1 MQEQQCHIVAN
12 RPFRTSGRVT
22 GGFTL
27 VEFMTACMV
36 VSIALLGVHA
46 IFGDAVQTERRL
58 TLAWQD
64 RQAAEAVVSQI
75 CQAVESAVE
84 MPGLPAMKT
93 GKEDNGLSFLECM
106 TYGGPC
112 QPTLQR
118 RMYRWNSDSGI
129 IDLRTIPY
137 CGSQPV
143 PLQVQTE
150 EDPWTN
156 IEPVTIGHDLK
167 NLSIHFKTAASNWT
181 DQYTRSDLPTVVRV
195 KATVGKTSVERI
207 ISCPVTAAVLEG
219 SQ

>member
-1 MQEQQCHIVAN
+1 MNEQCPIIASW
-12 RPFRTSGRVT
+12 PFRTNGRVT

-46 IFGDAVQTERRL
+46 IFRDVVQTERRL

-64 RQAAEAVVSQI
+64 RQAAEAVVLQI
-75 CQAVESAVE
+75 CQAVGSAVE
-84 MPGLPAMKT
+84 ISGVPAMKT

-118 RMYRWNSDSGI
+118 RMYRWNGDSGVL
-129 IDLRTIPY
+129 DLRTIPY

-143 PLQVQTE
+143 SLQVQTE

-156 IEPVTIGHDLK
+156 VEPVIIGHGLK
-167 NLSIHFKTAASNWT
+167 GLSIQFKTATSDWT

-207 ISCPVTAAVLEG
+207 VSCPVTAAVLEG

>member
-1 MQEQQCHIVAN
+1 MDEHCRIIAS
-12 RPFRTSGRVT
+12 RPCRARGRVA

-27 VEFMTACMV
+27 VELLTACMI

-46 IFGDAVQTERRL
+46 IFRDAVQTERRL

-64 RQAAEAVVSQI
+64 HQAAEAVVSQI

-84 MPGLPAMKT
+84 IAGLPAIKT
-93 GKEDNGLSFLECM
+93 GKEDNGLPFLECM
-106 TYGGPC
+106 TYGDSR

-118 RMYRWNSDSGI
+118 RRYRWDSESGT

-143 PLQVQTE
+143 SLQVQTE

-156 IEPVTIGHDLK
+156 IKPVTIGRDLK
-167 NLSIHFKTAASNWT
+167 GLSIQFKTAPSNWK
-181 DQYTRSDLPTVVRV
+181 DQYTRSDLPAIVRV
-195 KATVGKTSVERI
+195 KATVGTTSVERI
-207 ISCPVTAAVLEG
+207 TSCPVTAAMLEE

>member
-1 MQEQQCHIVAN
+1 
-12 RPFRTSGRVT
+12 
-22 GGFTL
+22 
-27 VEFMTACMV
+27 MTACV
-36 VSIALLGVHA
+36 IVSIALLGVYA
-46 IFGDAVQTERRL
+46 IFRDVVQTERRL

-75 CQAVESAVE
+75 CQAVESTVE

-93 GKEDNGLSFLECM
+93 GKEDNGLPFLECM
-106 TYGGPC
+106 TYGDSR

-118 RMYRWNSDSGI
+118 RRYRWDSDSGM

-143 PLQVQTE
+143 LLQVQTE

-156 IEPVTIGHDLK
+156 VEPVIIGHDLK
-167 NLSIHFKTAASNWT
+167 GLSIQFKTAASNWT
-181 DQYTRSDLPTVVRV
+181 GQYTRSDLPAVVRV

-207 ISCPVTAAVLEG
+207 ISCPVTAAMLEG

>member
-1 MQEQQCHIVAN
+1 MNGHCHIMAS
-12 RPFRTSGRVT
+12 RPCRPSGRVA

-27 VEFMTACMV
+27 VELLTACMI

-46 IFGDAVQTERRL
+46 IFRDALQTEQRL

-64 RQAAEAVVSQI
+64 RQAAEAIVSHI

-84 MPGLPAMKT
+84 IADLPAMKT
-93 GKEDNGLSFLECM
+93 GKEDNGLPFLECM
-106 TYGGPC
+106 TYSDAR

-118 RMYRWNSDSGI
+118 RRYRWDNESGA

-143 PLQVQTE
+143 SLQVQTE
-150 EDPWTN
+150 EDPWPN
-156 IEPVTIGHDLK
+156 IKPVTIGHDLK
-167 NLSIHFKTAASNWT
+167 GLSIQFKTAASNWT
-181 DQYTRSDLPTVVRV
+181 DQYTRSDWPAIVRV
-195 KATVGKTSVERI
+195 NATVGTTSVERI
-207 ISCPVTAAVLEG
+207 ISCPVTAAMLEG